1 MKKLTSLVLILVLS
15 ITLLAACSKA
25 GGSGSG
31 SSETVS
37 VDTLKTIGDVI
48 ALNAEETQSAVY
60 DGKVI
65 YAFRVDDT
73 YYRVWANITPEDEQA
88 YWEIDF
94 MDEDY
99 EEQQQKIVAPL
110 QIEETEVL
118 NDQMLTREELDA
130 LVGKTGQDLQDAG
143 WTYSGNTL
151 DTMEFWMNYGPFQYT
166 IVFDGKVA
174 EEDYDSFDEERDTKT
189 MTVKSAEFS
198 MLGDATT
205 IETE

>member
-1 MKKLTSLVLILVLS
+1 MKKITSLVLITVLS
-15 ITLLAACSKA
+15 ITLLAACSNA

-99 EEQQQKIVAPL
+99 EEQQQNIVAPL

-118 NDQMLTREELDA
+118 NDQILTREELDA

-198 MLGDATT
+198 MLGDATS
-205 IETE
+205 IETK

>member
-1 MKKLTSLVLILVLS
+1 MKKITSLILTLVLS
-15 ITLLAACSKA
+15 ITLLASCTNA
-25 GGSGSG
+25 GSRSSG
-31 SSETVS
+31 SSDSVS

-48 ALNAEETQSAVY
+48 ALNAEETQSAIY
-60 DGKVI
+60 DGKVV

-73 YYRVWANITPEDEQA
+73 YYRVRASISPEDQQA
-88 YWEIDF
+88 YWDV
-94 MDEDY
+94 DYDNEDY
-99 EEQQQKIVAPL
+99 EEEQNKIVAPL
-110 QIEETEVL
+110 EIEETEVL

-143 WTYSGNTL
+143 WTYCGHSL
-151 DTMEFWMNYGPFQYT
+151 DAMEFWMNYGPFQYT

>member
-15 ITLLAACSKA
+15 ITLLAACSNA
-25 GGSGSG
+25 DNGSG

-48 ALNAEETQSAVY
+48 ALNADETQSAVY